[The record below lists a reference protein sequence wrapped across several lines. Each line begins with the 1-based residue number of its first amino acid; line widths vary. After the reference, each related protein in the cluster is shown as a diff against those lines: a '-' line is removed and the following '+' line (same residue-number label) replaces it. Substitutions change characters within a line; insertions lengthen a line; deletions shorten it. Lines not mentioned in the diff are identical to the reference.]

1 MFVASPGGSASS
13 ELYMIDQRIQRNLED
28 KSMISDLKRGFLQ
41 SGEESAAS
49 VKIRNAGSSARPMYR
64 QDTMSDFL
72 KESFHYLNQLI
83 KQFTP
88 FKDAVR
94 IMGTLDIQWSQNP
107 TKEELQ
113 ADTDVEIDAISMLPE
128 SPETELRELNN
139 TLILAI
145 QAVTNPQVYQKIQQE
160 GKTINLSPLIERIL
174 LRQRINDPD
183 IFRSIKPEESMGF
196 VSVQQVKEAQANVD
210 AAIKGGQ
217 LPFPPKESDD
227 HTAKLEVYTSIQALL
242 GSLGQVSDVLNQL
255 IMVQTALLQA
265 IQEKEG
271 NATQEIK
278 LPKGGVQ
285 SF

>member
-1 MFVASPGGSASS
+1 
-13 ELYMIDQRIQRNLED
+13 
-28 KSMISDLKRGFLQ
+28 
-41 SGEESAAS
+41 
-49 VKIRNAGSSARPMYR
+49 
-64 QDTMSDFL
+64 
-72 KESFHYLNQLI
+72 
-83 KQFTP
+83 
-88 FKDAVR
+88 
-94 IMGTLDIQWSQNP
+94 
-107 TKEELQ
+107 
-113 ADTDVEIDAISMLPE
+113 
-128 SPETELRELNN
+128 
-139 TLILAI
+139 
-145 QAVTNPQVYQKIQQE
+145 
-160 GKTINLSPLIERIL
+160 
-174 LRQRINDPD
+174 
-183 IFRSIKPEESMGF
+183 MGF

-217 LPFPPKESDD
+217 LPFPPKEDDD